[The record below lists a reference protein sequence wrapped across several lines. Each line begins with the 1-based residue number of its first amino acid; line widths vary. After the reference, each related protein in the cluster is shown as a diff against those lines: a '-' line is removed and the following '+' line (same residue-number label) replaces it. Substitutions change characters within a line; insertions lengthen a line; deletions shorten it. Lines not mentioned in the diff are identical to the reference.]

1 MTDETPEPK
10 RFDSKAGLDCVA
22 RWSEDQVWY
31 RAQVAE
37 VRPSGDFLVV
47 FTDYGNSDLVEEGG
61 ILAGVEEVA
70 AGEQLDVHLETEAEV
85 ALDQDEYD
93 GVNTTTSERDIVKN
107 VFEKSVKMEK
117 AEETDKTVD
126 AKIVKE
132 LSIEEKSEQ
141 IDEVSVHGSL
151 SEQLPELKVGDFC
164 IARFSEDDVWYNG
177 QVFELIQCQS

>member
-1 MTDETPEPK
+1 M
-10 RFDSKAGLDCVA
+10 
-22 RWSEDQVWY
+22 
-31 RAQVAE
+31 
-37 VRPSGDFLVV
+37 
-47 FTDYGNSDLVEEGG
+47 
-61 ILAGVEEVA
+61 
-70 AGEQLDVHLETEAEV
+70 DVHLETEAEV

-177 QVFELIQCQS
+177 QVFELI

>member
-37 VRPSGDFLVV
+37 VRPSGEFLVV
-47 FTDYGNSDLVEEGG
+47 FTDYGNSDLVEEVG
-61 ILAGVEEVA
+61 ILASVEEVA
-70 AGEQLDVHLETEAEV
+70 AGEQFDVFLKTEAEV

-132 LSIEEKSEQ
+132 LSLDEKSEQ
-141 IDEVSVHGSL
+141 IEEVAVHGL
-151 SEQLPELKVGDFC
+151 FSEQLGCCTGLN
-164 IARFSEDDVWYNG
+164 Y
-177 QVFELIQCQS
+177 